1 MRSGR
6 SNHAFHYN
14 GRMISHPSLA
24 LLDAVTRR
32 QEQLVPRIQH
42 LPPAG
47 SRPLTIAGRVAG
59 WITPRATEAVAGM
72 DGVRLTD
79 EAVHVVAAP
88 RQRLPLDTVMERIAV
103 LLRDNGCLRGWRDE
117 LLDVYGEGR
126 RLCVLERAAMR
137 PLGLLTKAVHLNGW
151 SPDGRLWLARRS
163 DTKATDPGM
172 WDTLV
177 GGLAGSGEPLD
188 TSLLRECAEEAGL
201 SAADLRDR
209 TPLRVVQRMHRRLPE
224 GYQVEDMLVS
234 DCVLAE
240 DVVPQNQDGEVSEIR
255 LATIEETWSM
265 LEAGLFTHEAEACI
279 LDSIA
284 FQLRR
289 SQAS

>member
-1 MRSGR
+1 M
-6 SNHAFHYN
+6 N
-14 GRMISHPSLA
+14 SLTSPA
-24 LLDAVTRR
+24 LLDAIFAR
-32 QEQLVPRIQH
+32 QHALVPRIQH

-47 SRPLTIAGRVAG
+47 SRPLTVAGRVAG
-59 WITPRATEAVAGM
+59 WITPRATTAVAGM
-72 DGVRLTD
+72 DGVHITD

-88 RQRLPLDTVMERIAV
+88 RQRLPLEVIMAKIAKV
-103 LLRDNGCLRGWRDE
+103 LHANGCLRGWRDE

-151 SPDGRLWLARRS
+151 SPDGRLWLAKRS

-177 GGLAGSGEPLD
+177 GGLAVAAESLD

-201 SAADLRDR
+201 SPTDLSGR
-209 TPLRVVQRMHRRLPE
+209 TPLRVVLRMHRRLPE

-240 DVVPQNQDGEVSEIR
+240 ETIPRNQDGEVSEIR

-265 LEAGLFTHEAEACI
+265 IEAGEFTHEAEACI
-279 LDSIA
+279 LDSLAIRLST
-284 FQLRR
+284 QTL
-289 SQAS
+289 